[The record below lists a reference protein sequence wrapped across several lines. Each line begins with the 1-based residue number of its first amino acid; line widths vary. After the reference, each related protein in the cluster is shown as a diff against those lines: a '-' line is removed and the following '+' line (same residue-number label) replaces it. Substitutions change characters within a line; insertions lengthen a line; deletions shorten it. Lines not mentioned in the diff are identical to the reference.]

1 VTTVHPALDEAGEDE
16 EEPAACPPRL
26 AREAGMTQQAVT
38 PLEPERPA
46 VASEKPAEPGVG
58 ADEALVGGELLVEEV
73 SIDGMCGVY

>member
-1 VTTVHPALDEAGEDE
+1 
-16 EEPAACPPRL
+16 
-26 AREAGMTQQAVT
+26 MTQQAVT
-38 PLEPERPA
+38 PLVPERPA